1 MSTYMVDGK
10 KMMNICI
17 LEILRKYT
25 DSEHTMDQKD
35 IIKKL
40 ETEYGMKVD
49 RKSVKSNLMN
59 LVDFGYNLEC
69 TEIERENKNGETEI
83 LTKDWYYNHEFDD
96 AELRMLID
104 SILFSKTIPRN
115 QAQELIEKIKGL
127 SNVYF
132 SAKVQHVCNLP
143 GLSHTDNRQTM
154 LNVEMIDDAISEGK
168 YYLICNYDKYD
179 NLSNYRIDRMT
190 EIEILDEKVKDKSLV
205 KGMEHGL
212 NLPQHMAEHLYMFS
226 DPAATIVLKV
236 QKGNMGDIVDWFDKN
251 FEVLSPKFV
260 QNNYPDNFNPETDAN
275 KAFIRV
281 TCSQNAMFH
290 WAMQYGTSVEVIEP
304 ADLRER
310 IRDAVNE
317 MAERY
322 K

>member
-69 TEIERENKNGETEI
+69 TEIERENKNGEIEI

-104 SILFSKTIPRN
+104 SILFSKGFRMCISVRRYSMCAICRGYHIPITVRP
-115 QAQELIEKIKGL
+115 
-127 SNVYF
+127 
-132 SAKVQHVCNLP
+132 C
-143 GLSHTDNRQTM
+143 
-154 LNVEMIDDAISEGK
+154 
-168 YYLICNYDKYD
+168 
-179 NLSNYRIDRMT
+179 
-190 EIEILDEKVKDKSLV
+190 
-205 KGMEHGL
+205 
-212 NLPQHMAEHLYMFS
+212 
-226 DPAATIVLKV
+226 
-236 QKGNMGDIVDWFDKN
+236 
-251 FEVLSPKFV
+251 
-260 QNNYPDNFNPETDAN
+260 
-275 KAFIRV
+275 
-281 TCSQNAMFH
+281 
-290 WAMQYGTSVEVIEP
+290 
-304 ADLRER
+304 
-310 IRDAVNE
+310 
-317 MAERY
+317 
-322 K
+322 